1 MNHEQA
7 LEAAATKVCGAARTF
22 KHQGISILGARGGV
36 VATEDDPIVRL
47 TFDDAVLVAVRAYLT
62 ARAERKSF
70 AKLPA
75 DQDITDEEYRQAMDA
90 GRGYAELLLRD
101 FDV

>member
-62 ARAERKSF
+62 ARADDDSF
-70 AKLPA
+70 VVLA
-75 DQDITDEEYRQAMDA
+75 DVINVMA
-90 GRGYAELLLRD
+90 GECATALLAE
-101 FDV
+101 FGEAT